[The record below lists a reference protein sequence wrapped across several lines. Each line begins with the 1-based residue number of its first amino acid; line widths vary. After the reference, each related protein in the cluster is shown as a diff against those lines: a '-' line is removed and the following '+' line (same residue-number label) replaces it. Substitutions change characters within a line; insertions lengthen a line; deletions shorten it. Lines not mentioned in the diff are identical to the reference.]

1 MDARG
6 IEEQMLLEGARR
18 STLEELT
25 DWVLW
30 AERTLT
36 F

>member
-1 MDARG
+1 MDAQGVTDTELRDTTH
-6 IEEQMLLEGARR
+6 R

-25 DWVLW
+25 HWVQW
-30 AERTLT
+30 AERTLV

>member
-6 IEEQMLLEGARR
+6 IAEGELAEGCKR

-25 DWVLW
+25 DWQEW
-30 AERTLT
+30 AERTLV